1 MEAYFT
7 NYERLVDYWYFVP
20 AWLDG
25 CEVLVVDRRRT
36 DPRPTYF
43 VELTHVGE
51 QITGIRDFHFVPY
64 VAAEASITPSHT
76 NKEGGGG
83 N

>member
-1 MEAYFT
+1 M
-7 NYERLVDYWYFVP
+7 P
-20 AWLDG
+20 AWLDVG
-25 CEVLVVDRRRT
+25 EVLAVYRSPT

-43 VELTHVGE
+43 VELTHAGG

-76 NKEGGGG
+76 VK
-83 N
+83 

>member
-1 MEAYFT
+1 MF
-7 NYERLVDYWYFVP
+7 DYWHFVP

-25 CEVLVVDRRRT
+25 GEVLAVYRSPT

-43 VELTHVGE
+43 VELTHASG

-64 VAAEASITPSHT
+64 VAAEASITPSHI